1 MEINEQIKIL
11 IEQFKNG
18 NKDSFVE
25 IINLVREPVY
35 KIIYTIVNNKENAI
49 DILDEVIYK
58 SYTNLHTLK
67 QSEYF
72 KTWII
77 RIAINESKNYLKKN
91 SKVIYIE
98 GYEKEK
104 SIDNIDERLDFE
116 KALNK
121 LETNIKS
128 IIILKCYLNFT
139 FDEISIILDKPTGTN
154 KTWYYKGI
162 DKLKA
167 IIDAQEGVTNY
178 E

>member
-72 KTWII
+72 KTW
-77 RIAINESKNYLKKN
+77 
-91 SKVIYIE
+91 
-98 GYEKEK
+98 
-104 SIDNIDERLDFE
+104 
-116 KALNK
+116 
-121 LETNIKS
+121 
-128 IIILKCYLNFT
+128 
-139 FDEISIILDKPTGTN
+139 
-154 KTWYYKGI
+154 YYKGL

-167 IIDAQEGVTNY
+167 IIDAQEVVTNY

>member
-104 SIDNIDERLDFE
+104 FM
-116 KALNK
+116 
-121 LETNIKS
+121 
-128 IIILKCYLNFT
+128 
-139 FDEISIILDKPTGTN
+139 
-154 KTWYYKGI
+154 
-162 DKLKA
+162 
-167 IIDAQEGVTNY
+167 
-178 E
+178 

>member
-1 MEINEQIKIL
+1 MELWVAIVSIIGELLVGL
-11 IEQFKNG
+11 IVGF
-18 NKDSFVE
+18 FVA
-25 IINLVREPVY
+25 R
-35 KIIYTIVNNKENAI
+35 
-49 DILDEVIYK
+49 
-58 SYTNLHTLK
+58 
-67 QSEYF
+67 
-72 KTWII
+72 TWF
-77 RIAINESKNYLKKN
+77 KNYLKKN
-91 SKVIYIE
+91 SKVIYVE

-139 FDEISIILDKPTGTN
+139 FDEISIILDKPTGTI
-154 KTWYYKGI
+154 KTWYYKGL